1 MNITS
6 NTSVQQINQQARQN
20 EKVER
25 EIPKTRAEGSYRN
38 VERRRK
44 SGKTKD

>member
-1 MNITS
+1 MNTTS
-6 NTSVQQINQQARQN
+6 NPLVQQENQRARQN
-20 EKVER
+20 EEVER